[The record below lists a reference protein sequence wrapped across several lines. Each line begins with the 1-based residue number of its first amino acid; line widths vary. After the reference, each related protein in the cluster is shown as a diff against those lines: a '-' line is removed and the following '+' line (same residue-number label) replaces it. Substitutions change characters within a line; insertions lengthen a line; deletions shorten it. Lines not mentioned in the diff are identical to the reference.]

1 MNFNFNFLKSKKIDY
16 VNIVYFKN
24 KGKLS
29 SFTISYKLFSF
40 LKTLVIIGL
49 IWLPISI
56 YIITVQ
62 LNRSLE
68 SSNELTKNRNIIL
81 AYQDQINSV
90 YKKTYSDYGPGF
102 LDERSDNTDST
113 SNTETETDS
122 SSSSSSLT
130 SSSILPIDSNSSE
143 DLLVLKTDTNT
154 STDNSNLVSDSSS
167 SKVDTLSESQVPQA
181 QKTPAAS
188 SSSSFPVEIQELKYS
203 YSDTKLDLS
212 FNLVSSIHPKA
223 HKGRLQI
230 VAKLSSSNQEDKAE
244 SKSGSDS
251 NSSFIVYP
259 NYSLVSAV
267 PNVKSGES
275 FKVASFKSISSQFN
289 SPDSRKIVSF
299 KIICY
304 SNETRSSIEKEIIL

>member
-68 SSNELTKNRNIIL
+68 STNELTKNRNIIL

-90 YKKTYSDYGPGF
+90 YKKTYSDYESKL
-102 LDERSDNTDST
+102 LDERSDLSEDKSNTDS
-113 SNTETETDS
+113 DS
-122 SSSSSSLT
+122 GSDSALDPSSSSLT
-130 SSSILPIDSNSSE
+130 SNSILPIDSDSSS
-143 DLLVLKTDTNT
+143 DLVVSNTTTNTNT
-154 STDNSNLVSDSSS
+154 SGDNSNLVSGSSISEVDTS
-167 SKVDTLSESQVPQA
+167 SKSQAPV
-181 QKTPAAS
+181 TPGL
-188 SSSSFPVEIQELKYS
+188 SSFPVEIQELKYS

-212 FNLVSSIHPKA
+212 FNLVSSVHPKA

-230 VAKLSSSNQEDKAE
+230 VAKLSSSSQEDK
-244 SKSGSDS
+244 SNSDS
-251 NSSFIVYP
+251 KSSFIVYP

-267 PNVKSGES
+267 PNIKSGES
-275 FKVASFKSISSQFN
+275 FKVASFKSISSQFS
-289 SPDSRKIVSF
+289 SPDSRRIVSF